1 MFCMKCGKKLE
12 KNSHFCPDCGTA
24 VATEAPATPATP
36 VAPAAPVAEPQPVA
50 KPAKP
55 KKKVNVISASLWSIF
70 LTVAVLTIGIL
81 NVFVTELTGNA
92 VDEIL
97 DNIELSDITLKD
109 TKGGELT
116 LGEFL
121 YHSVDEEM
129 IEKHDLSKKDFD
141 NLLKELDWKDDAAD
155 LINAYIG
162 YLVNGESFE
171 LEAKDLVDII
181 ENNEDVILETMNGF
195 RFDYDKLEKV
205 IKRDL
210 LKVIAPQELSKAIGY
225 DIGYFTSTVVSV
237 GNIVFWIVGAVSVL
251 AIILATR
258 FSLLTAAQFAGVF
271 SAIIG
276 GSAYVGLSFCA
287 SNMTNW
293 LAIPVLATVLAGPL
307 TEAMTVCITVMTI
320 GASLLV
326 GATVF
331 QKLTKKA

>member
-1 MFCMKCGKKLE
+1 MKCGKKLE

-55 KKKVNVISASLWSIF
+55 KKKVNVISASLWSFF

-155 LINAYIG
+155 LINDYIG

-181 ENNEDVILETMNGF
+181 GADLYTKPGNNGCCKCDFDASLCLPGNKMVALTECGVIPDAENT
-195 RFDYDKLEKV
+195 
-205 IKRDL
+205 IKR
-210 LKVIAPQELSKAIGY
+210 
-225 DIGYFTSTVVSV
+225 
-237 GNIVFWIVGAVSVL
+237 GA
-251 AIILATR
+251 A
-258 FSLLTAAQFAGVF
+258 
-271 SAIIG
+271 
-276 GSAYVGLSFCA
+276 
-287 SNMTNW
+287 W
-293 LAIPVLATVLAGPL
+293 LW
-307 TEAMTVCITVMTI
+307 AMTWC
-320 GASLLV
+320 GEF
-326 GATVF
+326 ATDGKWNTEE
-331 QKLTKKA
+331 QYKKLYSSEYALTLSDLH